1 MPVHLFF
8 VEIFQKISK
17 YIQQRGVK
25 KIYGDTPG
33 APGDYA
39 SLPDMV
45 VIEFD
50 VPFDLKPGVVEPAC
64 LPTQEIPV
72 GSLCYTSGWGSL
84 GQKLEPLDL
93 GFPIELQV
101 VDVKISNMQG
111 FMTDST
117 VGRSSYFQLALKLVL

>member
-33 APGDYA
+33 ALA
-39 SLPDMV
+39 NIPDMV

-50 VPFDLKPGVVEPAC
+50 EPFDLKPGVVEPAC
-64 LPTQEIPV
+64 LPNQEIPV

-101 VDVKISNMQG
+101 VDVNLSNMQG

-117 VGRSSYFQLALKLVL
+117 VGRSSIFPLALKLVLSS

>member
-1 MPVHLFF
+1 
-8 VEIFQKISK
+8 
-17 YIQQRGVK
+17 
-25 KIYGDTPG
+25 
-33 APGDYA
+33 
-39 SLPDMV
+39 MV

-50 VPFDLKPGVVEPAC
+50 EPFDLKPGVVEPAC

-72 GSLCYTSGWGSL
+72 GSLCYASGWGSL

-117 VGRSSYFQLALKLVL
+117 VGRSSFFPLALKLVLSS